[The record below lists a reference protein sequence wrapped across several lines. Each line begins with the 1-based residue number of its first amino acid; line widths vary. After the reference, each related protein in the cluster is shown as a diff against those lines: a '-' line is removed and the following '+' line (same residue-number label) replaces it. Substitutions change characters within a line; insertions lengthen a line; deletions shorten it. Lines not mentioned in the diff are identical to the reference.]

1 MSKSLDFYK
10 ENIQSLSFS
19 GVSTDEQETVI
30 AFSRNDDT
38 ASVETTD
45 STVLTKLKRY
55 AATNPDEWVLTN
67 VTTGQNESDP
77 MKITSICFEC
87 PKKLISLRSK
97 STSPRELTEEER
109 AEIAERMRN
118 VRAGR
123 EDEDYPR
130 YRAGTATID
139 SGIYTVSKTP

>member
-19 GVSTDEQETVI
+19 GVSINEQETIIV
-30 AFSRNDDT
+30 FSRNNDT

-55 AATNPDEWVLTN
+55 ATTNPDEWVLTN
-67 VTTGQNESDP
+67 VTTGQDESDP

-97 STSPRELTEEER
+97 STAPRELTEEER

-118 VRAGR
+118 VRASR
-123 EDEDYPR
+123 EDED
-130 YRAGTATID
+130 
-139 SGIYTVSKTP
+139 

>member
-1 MSKSLDFYK
+1 MGKSLDFYK

-30 AFSRNDDT
+30 VFSRNNDT

-55 AATNPDEWVLTN
+55 AATNPDEWSLTY
-67 VTTGQNESDP
+67 VTAGRNESDP
-77 MKITSICFEC
+77 MKITSICFKC
-87 PKKLISLRSK
+87 PKKLISLRLK
-97 STSPRELTEEER
+97 STAPRELTEEER

-118 VRAGR
+118 VRASR
-123 EDEDYPR
+123 EDED
-130 YRAGTATID
+130 
-139 SGIYTVSKTP
+139 

>member
-1 MSKSLDFYK
+1 MGKSLDFYTK
-10 ENIQSLSFS
+10 NIQSLSFS

-30 AFSRNDDT
+30 VFGRNSDT

-55 AATNPDEWVLTN
+55 AASNPDEWALKN

-77 MKITSICFEC
+77 TKITSICFKC
-87 PKKLISLRSK
+87 PKKLVSLRSK

-118 VRAGR
+118 VRAGL
-123 EDEDYPR
+123 EDED
-130 YRAGTATID
+130 
-139 SGIYTVSKTP
+139 

>member
-1 MSKSLDFYK
+1 MGKSLDFYK

-30 AFSRNDDT
+30 VFSRNGDM

-45 STVLTKLKRY
+45 STVLTRLKRY
-55 AATNPDEWVLTN
+55 AVANPDEWVLTN
-67 VTTGQNESDP
+67 VTTSQNESDP
-77 MKITSICFEC
+77 MRITSICFEC
-87 PKKLISLRSK
+87 PKKLVSLRSK

-118 VRAGR
+118 ARAGR
-123 EDEDYPR
+123 DNED
-130 YRAGTATID
+130 
-139 SGIYTVSKTP
+139 

>member
-1 MSKSLDFYK
+1 MGKSLDFYK

-55 AATNPDEWVLTN
+55 ATTNPDEWVLTN

-77 MKITSICFEC
+77 MKITSICFKC

-97 STSPRELTEEER
+97 STAPRELTEEER

-118 VRAGR
+118 VRASR
-123 EDEDYPR
+123 EDED
-130 YRAGTATID
+130 
-139 SGIYTVSKTP
+139 

>member
-1 MSKSLDFYK
+1 MGKSLDFYK

-30 AFSRNDDT
+30 VFSRNNDT

-55 AATNPDEWVLTN
+55 ATTNPDEWVLTN
-67 VTTGQNESDP
+67 VTTGQDESDP
-77 MKITSICFEC
+77 MKITSICFKC

-97 STSPRELTEEER
+97 STAPRELTEEER
-109 AEIAERMRN
+109 AGIAERMRN
-118 VRAGR
+118 VRASR
-123 EDEDYPR
+123 EDED
-130 YRAGTATID
+130 
-139 SGIYTVSKTP
+139 

>member
-1 MSKSLDFYK
+1 MGKSLDFYTK
-10 ENIQSLSFS
+10 NIQSISFS

-30 AFSRNDDT
+30 VFSRNSDT

-55 AATNPDEWVLTN
+55 AAANPDEWVLTN

-77 MKITSICFEC
+77 TKITSICFKC
-87 PKKLISLRSK
+87 PKKLVSLRSK

-123 EDEDYPR
+123 EDED
-130 YRAGTATID
+130 
-139 SGIYTVSKTP
+139 

>member
-1 MSKSLDFYK
+1 MGKSLDFYK

-19 GVSTDEQETVI
+19 GIPGDEQETVI
-30 AFSRNDDT
+30 VFSRNSNT

-45 STVLTKLKRY
+45 STVLTKLKKC
-55 AATNPDEWVLTN
+55 AVTSPDEWVLTN
-67 VTTGQNESDP
+67 VTTSPNESDP

-97 STSPRELTEEER
+97 SPSPRELTEEER

-118 VRAGR
+118 VRTSR
-123 EDEDYPR
+123 EDEDRP
-130 YRAGTATID
+130 
-139 SGIYTVSKTP
+139 

>member
-1 MSKSLDFYK
+1 MGKSLDFYK

-30 AFSRNDDT
+30 VFSRNGDM

-55 AATNPDEWVLTN
+55 AVANPDEWVLTN
-67 VTTGQNESDP
+67 VTTSQNESDP
-77 MKITSICFEC
+77 MRITSICFEC
-87 PKKLISLRSK
+87 PKKLVSLRSK

-118 VRAGR
+118 ARAVR
-123 EDEDYPR
+123 EDED
-130 YRAGTATID
+130 
-139 SGIYTVSKTP
+139 

>member
-1 MSKSLDFYK
+1 MGKSPDFYK
-10 ENIQSLSFS
+10 KNIQSLSFS

-30 AFSRNDDT
+30 VFSRNNDT

-67 VTTGQNESDP
+67 VTTGQNESDQ

-97 STSPRELTEEER
+97 SASPRELTEEER

-118 VRAGR
+118 IRAGR
-123 EDEDYPR
+123 EGENQ
-130 YRAGTATID
+130 
-139 SGIYTVSKTP
+139 S

>member
-1 MSKSLDFYK
+1 MGKSLDFYK

-19 GVSTDEQETVI
+19 GVSIDEQETII
-30 AFSRNDDT
+30 AFSRNGDM

-45 STVLTKLKRY
+45 PTVLTKLKKY

-67 VTTGQNESDP
+67 VTAGCNESDP

-97 STSPRELTEEER
+97 STAQRELTEEER

-123 EDEDYPR
+123 DNEDQL
-130 YRAGTATID
+130 
-139 SGIYTVSKTP
+139 

>member
-1 MSKSLDFYK
+1 MGKSLDFYTK
-10 ENIQSLSFS
+10 NIQSLSFS

-30 AFSRNDDT
+30 VFSRNNDT

-67 VTTGQNESDP
+67 VTTGQNESDQ

-97 STSPRELTEEER
+97 SAPPRELTEEER

-118 VRAGR
+118 IRAGR
-123 EDEDYPR
+123 EGENQP
-130 YRAGTATID
+130 
-139 SGIYTVSKTP
+139 

>member
-1 MSKSLDFYK
+1 MGKSLDFYK

-30 AFSRNDDT
+30 VFSRNGDT

-45 STVLTKLKRY
+45 STVLTRLKRY
-55 AATNPDEWVLTN
+55 AVANPDEWVLTN
-67 VTTGQNESDP
+67 VTTSQNESDP
-77 MKITSICFEC
+77 MRITSICFEC
-87 PKKLISLRSK
+87 PKKLVSLRSK

-118 VRAGR
+118 ARAGR
-123 EDEDYPR
+123 EDED
-130 YRAGTATID
+130 
-139 SGIYTVSKTP
+139 

>member
-1 MSKSLDFYK
+1 MGKSLDFYK

-30 AFSRNDDT
+30 VFSRNSDT

-45 STVLTKLKRY
+45 STVLTKLKKY
-55 AATNPDEWVLTN
+55 AAANPDEWVLTY
-67 VTTGQNESDP
+67 VTAGRNESDP
-77 MKITSICFEC
+77 MKITSICFKC

-97 STSPRELTEEER
+97 STAPRELTEEER

-118 VRAGR
+118 VRSGR
-123 EDEDYPR
+123 EDDDQP
-130 YRAGTATID
+130 
-139 SGIYTVSKTP
+139 

>member
-1 MSKSLDFYK
+1 MGKSLDFYK

-30 AFSRNDDT
+30 VFSRNDDM

-55 AATNPDEWVLTN
+55 ATTNPDEWVLTN
-67 VTTGQNESDP
+67 VMAGQNESDP

-118 VRAGR
+118 VRASR
-123 EDEDYPR
+123 EDEDQP
-130 YRAGTATID
+130 
-139 SGIYTVSKTP
+139 

>member
-1 MSKSLDFYK
+1 MGKSLDFYK

-30 AFSRNDDT
+30 VFSRNNDT

-55 AATNPDEWVLTN
+55 ATTNPDEWVLTN

-77 MKITSICFEC
+77 MKITSICFKC

-97 STSPRELTEEER
+97 STAPRELTEEER
-109 AEIAERMRN
+109 SEIAERMRN
-118 VRAGR
+118 VRASR
-123 EDEDYPR
+123 EDED
-130 YRAGTATID
+130 
-139 SGIYTVSKTP
+139 

>member
-1 MSKSLDFYK
+1 MGKSLDFYTK
-10 ENIQSLSFS
+10 NIQSLSFS
-19 GVSTDEQETVI
+19 GVSTDEQETVVV
-30 AFSRNDDT
+30 FSRNSDT

-55 AATNPDEWVLTN
+55 AAANPDEWSLTN

-77 MKITSICFEC
+77 MKITSICFKC

-97 STSPRELTEEER
+97 STAPRELTEEER

-123 EDEDYPR
+123 EDED
-130 YRAGTATID
+130 
-139 SGIYTVSKTP
+139 

>member
-1 MSKSLDFYK
+1 MGKSLDFYK

-55 AATNPDEWVLTN
+55 AATNPDEWSLTN

-77 MKITSICFEC
+77 MKITSICFKC

-97 STSPRELTEEER
+97 STAPRELTEEER
-109 AEIAERMRN
+109 AGIAERMRN
-118 VRAGR
+118 VRASR
-123 EDEDYPR
+123 EDED
-130 YRAGTATID
+130 
-139 SGIYTVSKTP
+139 